1 MNLQPY
7 VIAILAFGTLSG
19 MFSPILVPGV
29 SGILLV
35 LAPGLLVSSPHVLIF
50 LVYLVGATL
59 TIMIGG
65 VPAALYERVTGGH
78 ESDTV
83 SMWIWLAGT
92 AFVSL
97 PAIATFLEVGF

>member
-1 MNLQPY
+1 MNLQPF

-19 MFSPILVPGV
+19 MFSPILVPNV
-29 SGILLV
+29 SATLLL
-35 LAPGLLVSSPHVLIF
+35 LAPGLLVTSPHMLVF

-65 VPAALYERVTGGH
+65 VPAALYEHATGTH
-78 ESDTV
+78 ESDSA